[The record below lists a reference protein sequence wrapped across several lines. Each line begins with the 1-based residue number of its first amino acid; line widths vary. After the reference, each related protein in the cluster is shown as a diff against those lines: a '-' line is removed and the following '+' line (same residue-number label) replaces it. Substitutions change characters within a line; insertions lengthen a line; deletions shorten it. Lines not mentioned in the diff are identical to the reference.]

1 MTMLKDA
8 QLFEALGFF
17 EWRRRPRHELREKCA
32 SVRVQTDVAQG
43 LRARRA
49 AIRGIAMH
57 WNQRA
62 REIERAAID
71 TEGCLW
77 SAQFDGGCIVRY
89 APDGRVDRV
98 LRLPV
103 TKPTSCGFGGPGYRQ
118 LFVTTATRGLG
129 EEELRAE
136 PLAGRVLVLDAGVA
150 GLPPVPFMARA
161 VATEGA
167 S

>member
-1 MTMLKDA
+1 MLKDA

-71 TEGCLW
+71 TEDDFDKIRII
-77 SAQFDGGCIVRY
+77 SALVGGKR
-89 APDGRVDRV
+89 RRDR
-98 LRLPV
+98 RNISPW
-103 TKPTSCGFGGPGYRQ
+103 
-118 LFVTTATRGLG
+118 
-129 EEELRAE
+129 
-136 PLAGRVLVLDAGVA
+136 
-150 GLPPVPFMARA
+150 
-161 VATEGA
+161 
-167 S
+167 